1 MAGTGLAVSRPA
13 RGRLLVVAGAVSV
26 AAVLAA
32 ACGSGNG
39 AERPEA
45 LAEPNTPGS
54 ESSGSA
60 PASGDAPEPGDSSVA
75 DAERESDGGGSL
87 PAAEGVDD
95 AAAEA
100 AAASGVDP
108 GDSAAAAGGGSD
120 DAVPVDGTDE
130 SRDNSAAEDAAP
142 PVEPQVPT
150 APLTGLLTS
159 DFSLADRRA
168 VAVKVGNTSRQ
179 SRPQVGLAAADVVYE
194 VLIEGG
200 KTRFVAVYHSNIPDL
215 IGPVRSARSTD
226 IDLVADLGTPY
237 LVSSG
242 ANPGVFRELRRAHNA
257 QKLVDIGA
265 ARNDTSYTRVSD
277 RPAPYNFFFEYPR
290 PDDDTPASVQP
301 LFEFGSNPPDTE
313 DAAGV
318 TVVFHQSSGSVV
330 SHIWDAGLGGWVRLH
345 GDALH
350 TATGA
355 FGPSEV
361 APANVVVISAR
372 YRKSSADA
380 RSPQAESFGSGDAL
394 VLTAGNVYRGRWERT
409 EDRPGF
415 RFTDASGSPVRLS
428 PGSTWVLVA
437 NTSGRFPVARAT
449 VLTRAQGTEMLAAAR
464 AAAEG

>member
-1 MAGTGLAVSRPA
+1 MAGTGPAVSRPA
-13 RGRLLVVAGAVSV
+13 HGRLLVVAGAVSV
-26 AAVLAA
+26 AALLAA

-39 AERPEA
+39 AEPREA
-45 LAEPNTPGS
+45 LAEPNTAGS
-54 ESSGSA
+54 E
-60 PASGDAPEPGDSSVA
+60 PAGDTREPGDSSVA
-75 DAERESDGGGSL
+75 DTVGETDEGESL
-87 PAAEGVDD
+87 PAAEDNDD
-95 AAAEA
+95 ATAEVGEV
-100 AAASGVDP
+100 GVADP
-108 GDSAAAAGGGSD
+108 GDSAAAAGAGSD
-120 DAVPVDGTDE
+120 AVVPADATDE
-130 SRDNSAAEDAAP
+130 SRVDSAPQDTAP
-142 PVEPQVPT
+142 PVEPEPQVPT

-159 DFSLADRRA
+159 DFSLAERRA
-168 VAVKVGNTSRQ
+168 VAVKVGNTSRK

-242 ANPGVFRELRRAHNA
+242 ANPGVLRELRRAHNA
-257 QKLVDIGA
+257 QKLVDVGA

-277 RPAPYNFFFEYPR
+277 RPAPFNFFFEYRR

-318 TVVFHQSSGSVV
+318 TVVYHQSSGSVV

-350 TATGA
+350 TAAGA

-361 APANVVVISAR
+361 APANVVVIFAR
-372 YRKSSADA
+372 YGTSSADA
-380 RSPQAESFGSGDAL
+380 RSPRAESFGSGDAL
-394 VLTAGNVYRGRWERT
+394 VLTAGNVYGGRWERT

-437 NTSGRFPVARAT
+437 NTSGRFPVARTT

-464 AAAEG
+464 AAAED

>member
-1 MAGTGLAVSRPA
+1 MM
-13 RGRLLVVAGAVSV
+13 
-26 AAVLAA
+26 AA
-32 ACGSGNG
+32 ACSSGNG
-39 AERPEA
+39 TEPQEA
-45 LAEPNTPGS
+45 LAVADAAGS
-54 ESSGSA
+54 ASAGSGSASSGSAGSA
-60 PASGDAPEPGDSSVA
+60 PASGDAPEPGDSSTA
-75 DAERESDGGGSL
+75 DAERESDGGGAL

-100 AAASGVDP
+100 AAANGVDP

-120 DAVPVDGTDE
+120 DAVPADGTDE
-130 SRDNSAAEDAAP
+130 SRGDNAAEDAAP
-142 PVEPQVPT
+142 PVEPEPQGPT

-159 DFSLADRRA
+159 DFSLAERRA
-168 VAVKVGNTSRQ
+168 VAVKVGNTSRH

-290 PDDDTPASVQP
+290 LDDDTPASVQP

-318 TVVFHQSSGSVV
+318 TVVYHQSSGTIV

-350 TATGA
+350 TVTSA

-372 YRKSSADA
+372 YSASSADWA
-380 RSPQAESFGSGDAL
+380 SPQAESFGSGDAL

-415 RFTDASGSPVRLS
+415 RLTDASGSPVRLS

-449 VLTRAQGTEMLAAAR
+449 VLTGAQGTELLAAAR